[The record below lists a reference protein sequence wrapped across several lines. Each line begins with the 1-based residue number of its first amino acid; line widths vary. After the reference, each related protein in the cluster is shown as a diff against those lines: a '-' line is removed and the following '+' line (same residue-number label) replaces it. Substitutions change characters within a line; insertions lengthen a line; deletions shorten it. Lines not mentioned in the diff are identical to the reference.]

1 MNCVVTGDRMRWNG
15 LNLTWGKFRLDVRK
29 KLFTDRRVVKCW
41 NKLLVVMTPD
51 QLLKQRLVILLDT
64 RFNS

>member
-1 MNCVVTGDRMRWNG
+1 M
-15 LNLTWGKFRLDVRK
+15 DVRK
-29 KLFTDRRVVKCW
+29 KLFTERRVVKCW